1 MIVRLYD
8 NDHGYAEYR
17 GVQKIDFEDGSKWV
31 HLMFEDGA
39 GKIIRTKEYDRIEYI
54 QDDGEEYAEG
64 ET

>member
-31 HLMFEDGA
+31 HLMFEDGPEKSSA
-39 GKIIRTKEYDRIEYI
+39 RKNTTG
-54 QDDGEEYAEG
+54 
-64 ET
+64 